1 MTARRSPSRREM
13 PSSSP
18 FCFGSSAATRQSWR
32 SRPAVRTT
40 ALQPVDAPDDVTAAE
55 MEAFMDHIQ
64 PSLYQPPDDSDIAHE
79 FTAWLAARRET
90 LRTAAGA
97 GRPRDSQ
104 ADVAAPDAAGGE
116 ESPDNETG
124 RATPPA
130 PAPAAASGRR
140 RRRRRS
146 KPLAGGGG
154 DIKENSEVEIDTLMI
169 QRPRPA
175 ATEQLWRSE
184 VAARHEMYDQDLEKD
199 KPERPWNRVP
209 HFQGDVQAECKLWAR
224 VSRALGEAYAR
235 DRWGIEDGVEFAPDP
250 KHRLRAE
257 VARRRRHE
265 KLRKAAKRAESKAAA
280 APPPPP
286 LRRRR
291 PPPPPRRRR
300 RPRRARRRRR
310 S

>member
-1 MTARRSPSRREM
+1 MQPGV

-18 FCFGSSAATRQSWR
+18 FCVGSSSATRQSWR
-32 SRPAVRTT
+32 SRPAVRST

-104 ADVAAPDAAGGE
+104 ADVAAPDAAGAEDSPDAPRAAGE
-116 ESPDNETG
+116 PSPDNQTG

-154 DIKENSEVEIDTLMI
+154 DKENSDVEMDALMVEK
-169 QRPRPA
+169 PRPA
-175 ATEQLWRSE
+175 ETEQRWRA
-184 VAARHEMYDQDLEKD
+184 VLAARHEDYDRELEKD
-199 KPERPWNRVP
+199 NPERPWHRVP
-209 HFQGDVQAECKLWAR
+209 HFQGDVEAECKLWAR

-235 DRWGIEDGVEFAPDP
+235 DRWDISTIEFDSKQPEPLSHEIPLNSFYIPLL
-250 KHRLRAE
+250 HR
-257 VARRRRHE
+257 
-265 KLRKAAKRAESKAAA
+265 
-280 APPPPP
+280 P
-286 LRRRR
+286 LRNHDDTHQSTRIGCLVYEG
-291 PPPPPRRRR
+291 
-300 RPRRARRRRR
+300 
-310 S
+310 